1 LKPLL
6 FRLAATA
13 VALASA
19 SCIDSREEFWL
30 EADGSGRAEIRIS
43 APAAALAM
51 KGGEEGVSRMIEDF
65 MRNAPE
71 IRDSAHQVRTEGDRA
86 VIELRI
92 AFDSALDLVDL
103 AQGPSVRALP
113 DAATHLA
120 GEVEVDF
127 NGRTLELERSA
138 SPGKAL
144 PGAALLPAK
153 TLDGHRLLSIVHL
166 PASAFD
172 HNATRVENGGR
183 TLVWDVPLAEAV
195 RKPVV
200 SRFKMKVP
208 LPWGL
213 MGAIGAPVSLLALWA
228 LARWR
233 KRVRP
238 IDACQAGD
246 AQ

>member
-1 LKPLL
+1 MKPLL
-6 FRLAATA
+6 LRLAATA
-13 VALASA
+13 VALACA

-51 KGGEEGVSRMIEDF
+51 KGGEEGVSRMIDDF
-65 MRNAPE
+65 VRNAPE
-71 IRDSAHQVRTEGDRA
+71 IRDSSHHVRAEGDRA

-120 GEVEVDF
+120 GEVEVGF
-127 NGRTLELERSA
+127 KGRTLELERSA

-144 PGAALLPAK
+144 PGSAFLPAK
-153 TLDGHRLLSIVHL
+153 TLDGYRLLSIVHL
-166 PASAFD
+166 PAPAFD
-172 HNATRVENGGR
+172 HNATRVENDGR

-213 MGAIGAPVSLLALWA
+213 MGAIGAPVSLLALWV
-228 LARWR
+228 L
-233 KRVRP
+233 VRRRRRLSRMDSCGVDDP
-238 IDACQAGD
+238 P
-246 AQ
+246 